1 MAKIVVKFGGTS
13 VGSVERIKSV
23 AKILKKK
30 LLKAIKLLQW
40 YLLWQVRQMS

>member
-23 AKILKKK
+23 AKILKKN
-30 LLKAIKLLQW
+30 LLKAIKLLPW
-40 YLLWQVRQMS
+40 FLLWQVKQMS